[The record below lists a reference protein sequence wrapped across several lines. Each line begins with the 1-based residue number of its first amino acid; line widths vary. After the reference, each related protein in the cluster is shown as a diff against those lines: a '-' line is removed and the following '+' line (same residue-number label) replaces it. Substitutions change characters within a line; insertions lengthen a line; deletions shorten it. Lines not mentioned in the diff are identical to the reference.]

1 MKRYTW
7 ESAAKAG
14 LPMPSGLCQ
23 SEIRAFQAM
32 ALLAK
37 RYKMQAVS
45 AEQAKKE
52 RAEIDRA
59 FASDSG
65 ADAANAWVVGLRKR
79 IEIAH
84 SRYRKERT
92 IEAADRLSDVID
104 GFLREIDYDG

>member
-1 MKRYTW
+1 MPDGLS
-7 ESAAKAG
+7 SA
-14 LPMPSGLCQ
+14 
-23 SEIRAFQAM
+23 EIRAYQSLSHLA
-32 ALLAK
+32 ARYKLGAINEENAK
-37 RYKMQAVS
+37 R
-45 AEQAKKE
+45 E

-59 FASDSG
+59 YSSDSG

-79 IEIAH
+79 IELAH

>member
-37 RYKMQAVS
+37 RYKLGAIN
-45 AEQAKKE
+45 EENAKRE

-59 FASDSG
+59 YSSDSG

-79 IEIAH
+79 IEIEH

-92 IEAADRLSDVID
+92 LEAADRLSDVID

>member
-37 RYKMQAVS
+37 RYKLGAIN
-45 AEQAKKE
+45 EENAKRE

-59 FASDSG
+59 YSSDSG

-84 SRYRKERT
+84 AQYRKERT